1 MTASQAEGGGA
12 RVATRQ
18 QQRGLATRAA
28 AVREGTA
35 VGRAGGDAAAAA
47 TPRAQL
53 GAAAAPRTRSRAGSL
68 TKPPLVKT
76 RGQPN
81 RVTATPPPP
90 HVADSLATNSSSPG
104 RTRSAQSATRASA
117 QQQQA
122 TPTAGQD
129 KEMHNTRFA
138 QQRRPASTTPSA
150 TATAAVATP
159 VSSQIPAADK
169 ADAPVSAS
177 TRAAEKANNN
187 NKSYPIPANAPPG
200 YRPASAKPPMTR
212 VPTFPLVEAYVPD
225 TDSQERRHPRQLLPD
240 DLGFPTAVMQGRIK
254 RDDLDDKLL
263 MATCAVLHAFEN
275 RALCPK
281 EIAEVMLERD
291 WLKNAYVMPG
301 SAVESSRVPLT
312 PARARASSTSITV
325 ARPLSL
331 TSRPVSVHTSR
342 ARLRPHRPTRPCS
355 CRSNSSARSRSR
367 RCVRSDFTPSNV
379 RRSRG
384 ARCGT

>member
-28 AVREGTA
+28 AVREG
-35 VGRAGGDAAAAA
+35 AGGDAGA

-81 RVTATPPPP
+81 RVTATPPP

-104 RTRSAQSATRASA
+104 RTRSAQSRTRAST

-159 VSSQIPAADK
+159 VSSQAPSTDK

-177 TRAAEKANNN
+177 TRAAEKANN

-240 DLGFPTAVMQGRIK
+240 DLGFPTAVMQGKIK

-291 WLKNAYVMPG
+291 WLKNAYVML
-301 SAVESSRVPLT
+301 PL
-312 PARARASSTSITV
+312 
-325 ARPLSL
+325 
-331 TSRPVSVHTSR
+331 
-342 ARLRPHRPTRPCS
+342 
-355 CRSNSSARSRSR
+355 
-367 RCVRSDFTPSNV
+367 PSNPRV
-379 RRSRG
+379 EH
-384 ARCGT
+384 